1 MDWVGL
7 ASASTGRSARRSWAP
22 GFGRRI
28 SAVLTSRRRRLLSS
42 IGIKYGAE
50 VDGRSAGSKVDPWS
64 ARDMEAVGRVVA
76 EGGERLFFFFF
87 GTSGRVDLYVGIK
100 FRRRGAFLLWTG
112 KSRSF
117 LRSLLRT

>member
-1 MDWVGL
+1 M
-7 ASASTGRSARRSWAP
+7 SAGRSTKRSTATS
-22 GFGRRI
+22 FGRPI
-28 SAVLTSRRRRLLSS
+28 LAVLTSRRRRFLSG
-42 IGIKYGAE
+42 IGIKNGAE
-50 VDGRSAGSKVDPWS
+50 VDGRSVGSEVDPWS
-64 ARDMEAVGRVVA
+64 ARDVEAVERVVA

-117 LRSLLRT
+117 FRSLLGT